1 MNDREL
7 IYGLIRLSL
16 ADAKEGFD
24 VFEGVS
30 EAQWEWAF
38 GTLSMHG
45 LAAVAYDA
53 VERMPLEVRPPKDV
67 LLKFIS
73 ANMKAEQSY
82 ARLKGL
88 SDKIAQVVAECG
100 VKCLLLKGLSLAEYY
115 PRPQSRKFLDI
126 DLYSP
131 EDSHKID
138 DAFVAKGVEV
148 DTEFYRHSHMSL
160 GGVLVENH
168 HCLLDVRG
176 RELLRRSDADLKE
189 MAKKHLA
196 TFDAPGLYYPD
207 AHFSLIFNLHHAM
220 SHFIYEGISF
230 KFLVDWIYFLRRE
243 KELLT
248 TDQKVISSLRE
259 HGVLKF
265 AAVMSK
271 VSVDHLG
278 LSMDDV
284 PECIRAEM
292 PGLKQQV
299 VERFIDDLFRPYEQ
313 IHQKNIIAERLHSV
327 RRIIRAAWKPKEF
340 LGQSAVGFVWDKFL
354 PILRG
359 QKFEAD

>member
-30 EAQWEWAF
+30 ASQWEQAF

-53 VERMPLEVRPPKDV
+53 VERMSLEVRPPKDV

-73 ANMKAEQSY
+73 ANMKEEQSY
-82 ARLKGL
+82 ARLNGL
-88 SDKIAQVVAECG
+88 SDKIAQVVVECG

-131 EDSHKID
+131 DDSHKID
-138 DAFVAKGVEV
+138 DAFVSRGVEV

-176 RELLRRSDADLKE
+176 RKRLALLDADLKS
-189 MAKKHLA
+189 MAVEHLKS
-196 TFDAPGLYYPD
+196 FDGPGLYYPD
-207 AHFSLIFNLHHAM
+207 ARFSLIFNLHHAM

-230 KFLVDWIYFLRRE
+230 KFLVDWIYFLRKE

-248 TDQKVISSLRE
+248 TDQIVSSLSK
-259 HGVLKF
+259 HGLLKF
-265 AAVMSK
+265 AAVMSE
-271 VSVDHLG
+271 VSVRHLG
-278 LSMDDV
+278 LAMEDV

-292 PGLKQQV
+292 PQLKPAV
-299 VERFIDDLFRPYEQ
+299 VDRFIDDLFRPYEQ

-327 RRIIRAAWKPKEF
+327 RRIVKSAWKPKEF
-340 LGQSAVGFVWDKFL
+340 FGQSAVGFVWDKFL
-354 PILRG
+354 PILLG
-359 QKFEAD
+359 KKYEAD